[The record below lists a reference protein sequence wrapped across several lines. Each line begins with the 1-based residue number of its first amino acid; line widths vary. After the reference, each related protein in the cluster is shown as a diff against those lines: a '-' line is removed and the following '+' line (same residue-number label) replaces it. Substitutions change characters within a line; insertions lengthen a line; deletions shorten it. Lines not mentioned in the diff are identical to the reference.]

1 MLHSEQNMQRE
12 LKIEKCWNVTT
23 YFRLAPTHAARR
35 DRDHGVGEVGGICR
49 AASVAVDPVLA

>member
-1 MLHSEQNMQRE
+1 MQRE

-35 DRDHGVGEVGGICR
+35 DQDHGVGEVGGICR